1 MKICGACERK
11 LPRESFS
18 GKQWRIRKSLRRCGE
33 CVAAGNEL
41 ALFTKGRVRSADDE
55 CPICSLLLPLDE
67 DESSLYTCCMKT
79 VCNGCD
85 LEAEKRGMDDN
96 CPFCRTPPP
105 ESDEAQLAQIQKRVK
120 ANDPEAI
127 FHLGD
132 CYRDGDHELEKDM
145 PRAVELL
152 ERAAELGLKEAHYDL
167 GIIFDEYAGDEG
179 IDKDTA
185 RALEHYELAAKQGDV
200 RARHNLGR
208 MDYLSGN
215 YGFALKHYMIAAKLG
230 SEYSLDIIKEMYTRI
245 EGMAS
250 KSDYA
255 EALDLDIMTQS
266 KK

>member
-1 MKICGACERK
+1 M
-11 LPRESFS
+11 
-18 GKQWRIRKSLRRCGE
+18 
-33 CVAAGNEL
+33 AAGNEL
-41 ALFTKGRVRSADDE
+41 VLFTKGRERSADDE
-55 CPICSLLLPLDE
+55 CPICSRLLPLE
-67 DESSLYTCCMKT
+67 KNESTLFTCCMKT
-79 VCNGCD
+79 VCNGCN
-85 LEAEKRGMDDN
+85 LEAEKRGMDDK

-255 EALDLDIMTQS
+255 EALRGYHDAVKEMSSPERDEAKEFKMNTE
-266 KK
+266 